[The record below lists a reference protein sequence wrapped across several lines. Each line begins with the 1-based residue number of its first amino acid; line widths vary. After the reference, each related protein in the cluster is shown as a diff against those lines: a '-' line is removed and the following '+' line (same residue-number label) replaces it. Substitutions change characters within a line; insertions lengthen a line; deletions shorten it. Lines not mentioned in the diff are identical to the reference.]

1 MTTLSDILDSLS
13 LSSHLSTFEEEEL
26 TLETLTW
33 MSKDD
38 PKEFLSS
45 MEELGLSASD
55 ATKLLSKLS
64 PPAEANLP
72 DEDFLGLIGL
82 RSLITGLKSRPELN
96 GRVCIAKSLDSS
108 NGRYTVTT
116 ESEPFVTVALK
127 AVNLDAEGARAIPI
141 PRKKSESEDAA
152 HNRRDNDGDMPF
164 RAIDQPHM
172 SGTDKPV
179 IDVSDSSG
187 VAQSDTT
194 IESDERTA
202 AYLAASKW
210 GKNRP
215 VDPRSAE
222 AFYKKKNREK
232 REEEEA
238 ALDAWKRANPEEAAK
253 LAAAKERARQT
264 VGYSLNAQRTVT
276 PSGVKKSH
284 QPPQQSSSS
293 KEWWEEEDDEDGES
307 ASSTAPVVET
317 KPKATAKDKD
327 SPELAAAL
335 AALRSAAVPATP
347 GATSA
352 AMPSANLL
360 AATLSKAGAAV
371 PAVPSMPAPTGK
383 PPPTMH
389 HVAPPSGLGGGGGI
403 GGGGVE
409 DLLAAALAKTG
420 VLVDPTAK
428 KPTVLERGGGAGGA
442 GALDAYKKRQAHA
455 GDAKEGDVG
464 TIDSALQAKRD
475 FHEARAA
482 EAKYRD
488 KHAFVGKHYNDI

>member
-55 ATKLLSKLS
+55 STKLLSKLS

-127 AVNLDAEGARAIPI
+127 AINLDAEGARAIPI
-141 PRKKSESEDAA
+141 PRKRSESEDAA

-202 AYLAASKW
+202 NVYLAASKW
-210 GKNRP
+210 VRT
-215 VDPRSAE
+215 VRSTRAAPRRST
-222 AFYKKKNREK
+222 RRRTEK
-232 REEEEA
+232 EKEEEERRSTREAKQTRRRRRSSRRATKLRGRRSWILAQCA
-238 ALDAWKRANPEEAAK
+238 ADGRADRARSIRNNRR
-253 LAAAKERARQT
+253 LAA
-264 VGYSLNAQRTVT
+264 
-276 PSGVKKSH
+276 
-284 QPPQQSSSS
+284 SSQ
-293 KEWWEEEDDEDGES
+293 KNIEDDKDGS
-307 ASSTAPVVET
+307 PASSTGP
-317 KPKATAKDKD
+317 
-327 SPELAAAL
+327 
-335 AALRSAAVPATP
+335 
-347 GATSA
+347 
-352 AMPSANLL
+352 
-360 AATLSKAGAAV
+360 
-371 PAVPSMPAPTGK
+371 
-383 PPPTMH
+383 
-389 HVAPPSGLGGGGGI
+389 
-403 GGGGVE
+403 
-409 DLLAAALAKTG
+409 
-420 VLVDPTAK
+420 
-428 KPTVLERGGGAGGA
+428 
-442 GALDAYKKRQAHA
+442 
-455 GDAKEGDVG
+455 
-464 TIDSALQAKRD
+464 
-475 FHEARAA
+475 
-482 EAKYRD
+482 
-488 KHAFVGKHYNDI
+488 